1 VPPETYFLKQLF
13 QLLIMR
19 EEHAYVDDSWA
30 IFAVFEI
37 IYNPSQPFVDTA
49 KIYYI
54 FLSGS

>member
-1 VPPETYFLKQLF
+1 
-13 QLLIMR
+13 MR